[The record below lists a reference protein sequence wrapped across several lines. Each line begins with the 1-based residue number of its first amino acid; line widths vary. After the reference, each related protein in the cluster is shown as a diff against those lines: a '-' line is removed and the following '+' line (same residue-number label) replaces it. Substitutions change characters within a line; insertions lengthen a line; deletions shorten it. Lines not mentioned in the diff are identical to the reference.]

1 VEASEKDAIDRSDD
15 WKLTEVGTKYN
26 FPNVAKISKR
36 GVIVPGAKTTTIRE
50 LSLSP
55 LESRSL

>member
-15 WKLTEVGTKYN
+15 WKLTEVSTSYN
-26 FPNVAKISKR
+26 FPNVADSTKG

-50 LSLSP
+50 L
-55 LESRSL
+55 